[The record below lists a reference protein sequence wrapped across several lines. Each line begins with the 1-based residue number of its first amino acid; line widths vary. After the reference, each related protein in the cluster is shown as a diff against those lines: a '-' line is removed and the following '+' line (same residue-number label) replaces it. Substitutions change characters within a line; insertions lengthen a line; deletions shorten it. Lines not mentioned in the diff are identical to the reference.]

1 MNETLELIREIEL
14 EKWLAKRRPAHALVH
29 EVTER
34 RPEAVEELQQLEKDG
49 VIRIGDTIN
58 HRYIEIVYS
67 KK

>member
-14 EKWLAKRRPAHALVH
+14 EKLIAKRRPIHALVH
-29 EVTER
+29 EVTGR
-34 RPEAVEELQQLEKDG
+34 RPEAAQELQELERNG

-58 HRYIEIVYS
+58 HKYIVILGS